1 MKMLRNFTFAFTLFL
16 PLSVAAVE
24 PGAWTLSVDLHGRR
38 LEGFPLKSSEA
49 QVSLLL
55 RDGQLVE
62 FAPTEVSNFK
72 KASSSFR
79 PFSSSELRAELER
92 ELGNKLQVTE
102 TGHYVVA
109 HPSGSGAAWADRF
122 EEFYRSMTHYFT
134 VRGFQMK
141 QPEFPLA
148 AIVWNNR
155 EDFLRYAA
163 AEGARIPSGVIGY
176 YSPATNRVT
185 LYDMAAGS
193 GDREA
198 WRQNAATVVHE
209 AAHQTA
215 FNTGIHTRF
224 AETPTWVA
232 EGLGTLFETRGVWD
246 ARNFPNVQ
254 DRINRDRLANF
265 RQYLAAGRPT
275 NGHMLLVADDRLFR
289 TNPLAAYAEAWALS
303 FYLSEKEPRKYAEY
317 LERTARLKPFET
329 YSTSRR
335 VSDFQAVF
343 GANSRLFDA
352 NFLRF
357 IAELK

>member
-1 MKMLRNFTFAFTLFL
+1 MPMLRNYFFALALLL
-16 PLSVAAVE
+16 PLHAAATE
-24 PGAWTLSVDLHGRR
+24 SGAWTLSVDLHGRR
-38 LEGFPLKSSEA
+38 LEGYPLKSNES

-62 FAPTEVSNFK
+62 FAPNEVSDFK

-79 PFSSSELRAELER
+79 PFSSSELRAELQR
-92 ELGNKLQVTE
+92 EIGNKLQVTE

-109 HPSGSGAAWADRF
+109 HPPGAGAAWADRF
-122 EEFYRSMTHYFT
+122 EEFYRSMMHYFT
-134 VRGFQMK
+134 VRGFQIK
-141 QPEFPLA
+141 QPEFPLP

-163 AEGARIPSGVIGY
+163 AEGARIPPGVIGY
-176 YSPATNRVT
+176 YSPKTNRVT
-185 LYDMAAGS
+185 LYDMTAGS
-193 GDREA
+193 GKREA

-209 AAHQTA
+209 AAHQMA
-215 FNTGIHTRF
+215 FNTGVHTRF

-246 ARNFPNVQ
+246 ARNFPNLE
-254 DRINRDRLANF
+254 DRVNRDRLADF
-265 RQYLAAGRPT
+265 RQYLASGRPAK
-275 NGHMLLVADDRLFR
+275 GHMLLIADDRLFR
-289 TNPLAAYAEAWALS
+289 ANPLAAYAEAWALS

-329 YSTSRR
+329 YPSARR
-335 VSDFQAVF
+335 VADFQSIF
-343 GANSRLFDA
+343 GSNSGLFDA